1 MGVVTEFS
9 PSGADLRPDLGTTF
23 GDARL
28 GDPVTHS
35 TPLELSEKTARA
47 TRGQIGNGND
57 NISSADT
64 ESGVEM
70 ERLW

>member
-35 TPLELSEKTARA
+35 TPLELSEKTARLHEVRLA
-47 TRGQIGNGND
+47 T
-57 NISSADT
+57 
-64 ESGVEM
+64 EM
-70 ERLW
+70 IIFLQLILRVV